1 MSIQIA
7 PIELAARIAA
17 LPNLLVAADFDGTLS
32 PLSWHHSQAE
42 PAPGAIAALERLSA
56 LSGTHVAIISGR
68 GLADVRARLGSHDRW
83 DVFGSHGAESREG
96 TCHPIAGDMRLRL
109 AALEARVTDLRAR
122 FAELMVE
129 SKPRGVA
136 VHFRALSIGDAKAAE
151 ASVLQIAADYP
162 QLGLQSGSKVVE
174 FLADRVTKADALASL
189 RSRRGV
195 TNLVFIGDDLT
206 DEHAFRS
213 MRPSDFSIK
222 VGPGETAA
230 RFRLPS
236 VDTVV
241 EFLTLL
247 AGLRERAPRDSVPSE
262 RFVASEPL
270 QASRSATGSAQ
281 RSQREI
287 SGGRP

>member
-7 PIELAARIAA
+7 PIELATRIAA
-17 LPNLLVAADFDGTLS
+17 LPSLLVAADFDGTLS

-42 PAPGAIAALERLSA
+42 PAPGAVTALDRLSG
-56 LSGTHVAIISGR
+56 LPRTRVAVVSGR
-68 GLADVRARLGSHDRW
+68 GLADIRARLGSHDRW

-109 AALEARVTDLRAR
+109 DALEARVTDLRAH
-122 FAELMVE
+122 FAELVVE

-136 VHFRALSIGDAKAAE
+136 VHFRALSSGDAKAAE

-189 RSRRGV
+189 RSRHDV
-195 TNLVFIGDDLT
+195 TDVVFIGDDLT

-213 MRPSDFSIK
+213 MRPSDFSVK
-222 VGPGETAA
+222 VGPGGTAA

-247 AGLRERAPRDSVPSE
+247 AGLRERSLRDSVPSE
-262 RFVASEPL
+262 QFAASEPL
-270 QASRSATGSAQ
+270 QTSSSATRSAH
-281 RSQREI
+281 RSQRDFL
-287 SGGRP
+287 GGRP